1 MLPEATN
8 DWKIVTPLKLKDRLA
23 SFARNATATARGFIE
38 LATQTEVQT
47 GTDTSRAVTPAG
59 LQAKLDGLLTPGA
72 PTSLSA
78 DNETGSSI
86 DVSWNAP
93 TSGATVTGYR
103 IEWRTGSGAYE
114 TANVDA
120 DTTEFTITG
129 LDSGEEYD
137 IRVRSTGA
145 VSSSTYATT
154 TASTLNFI
162 SQTFTIG
169 APTSDS

>member
-1 MLPEATN
+1 MKE
-8 DWKIVTPLKLKDRLA
+8 RLGT
-23 SFARNATATARGFIE
+23 FIRNATTTVRGFLMLSNNTQG
-38 LATQTEVQT
+38 LA
-47 GTDTSRAVTPAG
+47 GTDTQRAVPPSV
-59 LQAKLDGLLTPGA
+59 LKYVLDKSVHANP
-72 PTSLSA
+72 PTSLSG

-120 DTTEFTITG
+120 DTTEFTIGG

-137 IRVRSTGA
+137 IRVRSTGG

-154 TASTLNFI
+154 TASTLNVI
-162 SQTFTIG
+162 SQTFT
-169 APTSDS
+169 